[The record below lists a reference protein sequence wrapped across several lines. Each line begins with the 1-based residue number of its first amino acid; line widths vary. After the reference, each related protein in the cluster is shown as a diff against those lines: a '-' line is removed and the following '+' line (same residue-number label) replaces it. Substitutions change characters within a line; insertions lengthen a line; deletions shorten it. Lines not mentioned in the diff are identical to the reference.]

1 MGCEVMK
8 KIIAVVFSTF
18 GAVLFAAPTAVE
30 IAAEEMLANGVE
42 VKAGSTKEHGV
53 FVVASASVVIND
65 SIEKARG
72 AARTIAQKNLA
83 GFLNTSVS
91 SKDVHISIEDKGAV
105 QEFFHSQTET
115 SIKELLK
122 GIQDLRSFE
131 RDGSIVY
138 VVYLTSRGCDKSNE
152 LDTLTNAM
160 GYPTV
165 VEAIGEAENRDA
177 ALQKALQNAVEQVLG
192 TMIVG
197 STTVKD
203 FKDVKSKVFAGAQ
216 GLVEEY
222 RVKSEESI
230 APGVRVTVI
239 AKVAKKKLLDS
250 YSVQMKAIGNPVF
263 YLHSD
268 SDELSTK
275 FAQFFVDMGFAI
287 SMVQEK
293 ADYRIEA
300 LGNFREIKHPAN
312 GRKGTQLSMA
322 IKVYAIGGSEVLI
335 SVANDPRK
343 SSCFIGS
350 LDRQRE
356 IVAEK
361 AFKQM
366 EKPVHEAINSMVAR
380 MMADHTDKLMN
391 SND

>member
-1 MGCEVMK
+1 MK
-8 KIIAVVFSTF
+8 KVIVIIVSTLCAV
-18 GAVLFAAPTAVE
+18 AFAAPKAVE
-30 IAAEEMLANGVE
+30 LAADEMVANGVE
-42 VKAGSTKEHGV
+42 IKAGSTKEHGV
-53 FVVASASVVIND
+53 FVVASASVTIND
-65 SIEKARG
+65 SIEKVRD
-72 AARTIAQKNLA
+72 AARAIAQKNLA
-83 GFLNTSVS
+83 GYLNTSVS
-91 SKDVHISIEDKGAV
+91 SKDVHVSTEKKGEV

-138 VVYLTSRGCDKSNE
+138 VVYMTSRGCDKSDE
-152 LDTLTNAM
+152 LNTLTNAM
-160 GYPTV
+160 GHPTV

-177 ALQKALQNAVEQVLG
+177 ALQKALRNAVEQVLG

-197 STTVKD
+197 STAVKD
-203 FKDVKSKVFAGAQ
+203 FQDVKSKVFAGAQ

-222 RVKSEESI
+222 RVTLEKNV
-230 APGVRVTVI
+230 ATGVRVTVI
-239 AKVAKKKLLDS
+239 AKVAKKKLIDS
-250 YSVQMKAIGNPVF
+250 YYVQMKAIGNPVF

-287 SMVQEK
+287 SMVQDK

-312 GRKGTQLSMA
+312 GRKGTQLSMT
-322 IKVYAIGGSEVLI
+322 IKVYAIDGSEALI

-361 AFKQM
+361 AFMQM
-366 EKPVHEAINSMVAR
+366 KESVHEKIQQMVAR